1 LELAAA
7 AALESAAEPVRL
19 SSGPGSIE
27 NHSKAREARKPLSEA
42 FRPVDE
48 SADPIRS
55 LGKMRHPIR
64 LGISGKP

>member
-1 LELAAA
+1 
-7 AALESAAEPVRL
+7 L

-27 NHSKAREARKPLSEA
+27 DHSRAREARKPLAEG
-42 FRPVDE
+42 FLPVDK

-55 LGKMRHPIR
+55 SGKKRHPIR